1 MKEFPVLHTP
11 RCVMGRITAEE
22 IPVLRQIFDDELT
35 QKYLSEL
42 QSLVDTNEGIKRIM
56 ASFDTLLK
64 QDEGMIWGIRLGEK
78 LIGIVAFIDLSC
90 KPTIFYATHPSH
102 RSKGYM
108 KECVSQSVQYV
119 LDRGLCS
126 YVQTEVHNDN
136 KTSIRV
142 LQSVG
147 FKMLK
152 KERERTYLQI
162 INV

>member
-11 RCVMGRITAEE
+11 RCVMGRITAED